1 VRRICLS
8 NTYNLNI
15 NLYEITMTKP
25 IIIAIVVAIT
35 AMIMSSVSA
44 AEERQVRFPISIA
57 DVEART
63 NAKFTGADSNMDG
76 LISSEEFTQLR
87 RERPGAKPGGS
98 LEKRK
103 RKAGKGG
110 PINRQRA
117 AEQKQIRAAAA
128 KEMFKLLD
136 TNADGVIDADEYSQ
150 ADGRRLRH
158 QAHKRATFAHLDAN
172 NDSFLAPDEMPSPVA
187 RLRQLDTNGDGQ
199 VSKREMRQGM
209 RAQRRADDS

>member
-1 VRRICLS
+1 
-8 NTYNLNI
+8 
-15 NLYEITMTKP
+15 MTKP

-44 AEERQVRFPISIA
+44 AEERQVRSPISIA

-76 LISSEEFTQLR
+76 LLSSEEFAQLR
-87 RERPGAKPGGS
+87 LERPGAKSRGP
-98 LEKRK
+98 LEKRNG
-103 RKAGKGG
+103 KAGKRG

-128 KEMFKLLD
+128 KEMFRLLD
-136 TNADGVIDADEYSQ
+136 TNADGVIDADEYTR
-150 ADGRRLRH
+150 ADSRKLRH
-158 QAHKRATFAHLDAN
+158 QAHKRVAFAQLDVN
-172 NDSFLAPDEMPSPVA
+172 NDGFLAPSEMPSPVL
-187 RLRQLDTNGDGQ
+187 RLQRLDTDGDGQ
-199 VSKREMRQGM
+199 VSKREMRKGM

>member
-1 VRRICLS
+1 
-8 NTYNLNI
+8 
-15 NLYEITMTKP
+15 M
-25 IIIAIVVAIT
+25 IIAIVATIAGMTV
-35 AMIMSSVSA
+35 SNVSA
-44 AEERQVRFPISIA
+44 AEERKVRFPISIT
-57 DVEART
+57 DIEART
-63 NAKFTGADSNMDG
+63 DARFTEADSNMDG
-76 LISSEEFTQLR
+76 LLSSEEFAQLR
-87 RERPGAKPGGS
+87 LERPGAKSRGP
-98 LEKRK
+98 LEKRNG
-103 RKAGKGG
+103 KAGKGG
-110 PINRQRA
+110 PLNRQRA